1 MEELVNVQHSL
12 YGWQGIIQSFSF
24 GNGICQISSDV
35 CPDKGKRTTLIASV
49 IDKLFNG
56 THDIAL
62 GEMQLTQFDGNFSA
76 TQDYHGYHLIYAVR
90 DFNNLSNSDTLSYA
104 K

>member
-35 CPDKGKRTTLIASV
+35 CPASCAFGIWNFIVSAIAITHQITLEAVKKIHSIVSGPGLRIFIEDNRYSSV
-49 IDKLFNG
+49 FTAAEQPHI
-56 THDIAL
+56 
-62 GEMQLTQFDGNFSA
+62 
-76 TQDYHGYHLIYAVR
+76 
-90 DFNNLSNSDTLSYA
+90 
-104 K
+104 